1 MDVRK
6 VKNRVIFTL
15 TIVILIMVT
24 GILVLAHNNDHF
36 FKPEPPRW
44 SVEFTSIAEGE
55 KTGGAVSR
63 KRPYH
68 TGTYASFFVD
78 FVSPGDSMIYN
89 MQVSNKGNLDAR
101 LKDIIKV
108 TSPNKEEIKYE
119 LIGINEGDI
128 LKAGTSQNF
137 KIKISYELDSN
148 IAVTFNKPISIT
160 FNYVQNI

>member
-1 MDVRK
+1 
-6 VKNRVIFTL
+6 
-15 TIVILIMVT
+15 
-24 GILVLAHNNDHF
+24 
-36 FKPEPPRW
+36 
-44 SVEFTSIAEGE
+44 
-55 KTGGAVSR
+55 
-63 KRPYH
+63 
-68 TGTYASFFVD
+68 
-78 FVSPGDSMIYN
+78 MIYN